1 MTPQALG
8 VRGTPSVAHMSAG
21 RFLLFTA
28 VCAVGTLLLEGP
40 LEVAG
45 ATPDFALVFVVYG
58 AIRFGA
64 MGGAML
70 GFVAG
75 LFRDTLLLTHF
86 GLLALGLTIIGY
98 VVGKLRE
105 SLYLD
110 APAVDLLLL
119 AASKILLDI
128 LVLGAAAGGAW
139 KAFEMR
145 FFWESPASA
154 LYTTFAGA
162 LLSRGMGGR

>member
-1 MTPQALG
+1 
-8 VRGTPSVAHMSAG
+8 MSRG
-21 RFLLFTA
+21 RFLLFA
-28 VCAVGTLLLEGP
+28 IVCGAGALFLEGA
-40 LEVAG
+40 LEIGGSA
-45 ATPDFALVFVVYG
+45 PDFVLVLVVYG
-58 AIRFGA
+58 AIRLGA
-64 MGGAML
+64 LGGASL

-86 GLLALGLTIIGY
+86 GLHALGLTVIGY
-98 VVGKLRE
+98 IVGKLRE

-119 AASKILLDI
+119 AVSKMILDM
-128 LVLGAAAGGAW
+128 LVLGVVAGGAW

-145 FFWESPASA
+145 FFWESPGSA
-154 LYTTFAGA
+154 LYTTLAGA